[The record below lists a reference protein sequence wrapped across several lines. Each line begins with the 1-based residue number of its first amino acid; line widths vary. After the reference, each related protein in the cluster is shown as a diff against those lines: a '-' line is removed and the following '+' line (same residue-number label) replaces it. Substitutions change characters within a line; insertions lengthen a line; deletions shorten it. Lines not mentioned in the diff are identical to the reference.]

1 MSDILRQKRK
11 ILRQKILRQKRKILR
26 QKILRQK
33 RKILR
38 QKRKI
43 LRYGCTEERRGV
55 DTALSSRSF
64 HRMWPKARH

>member
-26 QKILRQK
+26 Q
-33 RKILR
+33 KILR